1 MTRTQILAQMQVL
14 AEEQTNEKL
23 LFTESLSL
31 QEGLGVDSIA
41 VMEYIISLEDN
52 FGMDIPDEVL
62 DHVQTVGQ
70 LADYITEK
78 LA

>member
-1 MTRTQILAQMQVL
+1 MTRTQILEQMQRL
-14 AEEQTNEKL
+14 AEEQINEKL

-52 FGMDIPDEVL
+52 FGIDIPDEAL
-62 DHVQTVGQ
+62 DHVETVGQ
-70 LADYITEK
+70 LADYIAKK

>member
-1 MTRTQILAQMQVL
+1 MTRTQILEQMQGL
-14 AEEQTNEKL
+14 AEEQTNETL

-52 FGMDIPDEVL
+52 FGIDIPDEAL
-62 DHVQTVGQ
+62 DHVETVGQ
-70 LADYITEK
+70 LADYIAKK